1 MARLCIRVGPRSTA
15 QYVDGFPF
23 LPGLY
28 FHKPPG
34 KTHKDTKYAIT
45 HIKSGLAVLRL
56 VDEKHLELCRMILGR
71 VDWDKGAEAIFKDT
85 TYDVVIG
92 EALAVTTRQESDKQ
106 EKRLAKDLGGKP
118 RPGSGSVW
126 GYRRDVVT
134 PTILVEAKTTKTN
147 KYNLSLKDLAHLK
160 FQAYSDGKVPAYIV
174 EFLGKGEVV
183 IVPSQDLDEEFIESL
198 GAIRTL
204 KYKDKHAK
212 SLTLSPSIVADIF
225 EGESSTFS
233 VGQDDYYIINYE
245 KFLPFAKRG
254 VRE

>member
-34 KTHKDTKYAIT
+34 KTNKDTEYAIT
-45 HIKSGLAVLRL
+45 HIKSGLAVLRI
-56 VDEKHLELCRMILGR
+56 VEEKHLELCRMILGR
-71 VDWDKGAEAIFKDT
+71 VDWDKSAEGIFNDT
-85 TYDVVIG
+85 NYDVVIQ

-106 EKRLAKDLGGKP
+106 EKRLAKDLGGKQ

-147 KYNLSLKDLAHLK
+147 KYSLNLRDLDHLK
-160 FQAYSDGKVPAYIV
+160 FQAYSDGKIPAYII
-174 EFLGKGEVV
+174 EFDRKGEVV
-183 IVPSQDLDEEFIESL
+183 IVPSQDLDEEFIASL
-198 GAIRTL
+198 GELRQL

-212 SLTLSPSIVADIF
+212 SLALSQNIVNDVF
-225 EGESSTFS
+225 EGTSASFS
-233 VGQDDYYIINYE
+233 VGTDEYYIINYE
-245 KFLPFAKRG
+245 RFLPFAKRG
-254 VRE
+254 IE